1 MRQLNLLSFAVVLL
15 LSNYAQALTFKS
27 DGSIVQSDGTVVQ
40 QTAQDRY
47 LEALAQYRA
56 GEPVTRFPTAKTNDG
71 LLGFLGAEQATPSG
85 YFGTDIVDEGAPL
98 IPLPKQIDPADPIAD
113 IAENLGMSAK
123 QFTAALVSTAS
134 NDWLAENGIDE
145 EVVSNFDDTVDN
157 FLAAEEQAIELT
169 QNGQTA
175 INATGLTAQ
184 DIRDGALDELLEN
197 PEAFLESAPI
207 LIGAPIDVQ
216 QSFATRA
223 QSKIA
228 EARGFEIGNFEAVTL
243 DLDALDAQALAEATQ
258 QEIENLRAEGI
269 FAVDGTN
276 LTVDDVLAGNLDE
289 TIGVSSAL
297 VNASDEVFAAYEA
310 RLSEKLAEEAGIS
323 IEELN
328 FVNQAVQAAGV
339 TSAEEAGRVAAQ
351 AAARFN
357 EENNLTELVAAR
369 QAANQAE
376 NLARVAEELQ
386 QVANEAGT
394 QEALRAAEEAV
405 QAAESAAEAARIA
418 GEAAAIAGGAAAR
431 SAEEA
436 AWEAASQQA
445 YEQTISAAR
454 AAGRSAEEAA
464 AEAAQ
469 AAAAAGEAAYIAA
482 AEAAGRSVEEA
493 AASAAAE
500 AAEQAALRDLEA
512 KLESGE
518 LTPEQF
524 QEAIQNVP
532 SGG

>member
-1 MRQLNLLSFAVVLL
+1 M
-15 LSNYAQALTFKS
+15 
-27 DGSIVQSDGTVVQ
+27 
-40 QTAQDRY
+40 
-47 LEALAQYRA
+47 
-56 GEPVTRFPTAKTNDG
+56 
-71 LLGFLGAEQATPSG
+71 
-85 YFGTDIVDEGAPL
+85 
-98 IPLPKQIDPADPIAD
+98 
-113 IAENLGMSAK
+113 
-123 QFTAALVSTAS
+123 
-134 NDWLAENGIDE
+134 
-145 EVVSNFDDTVDN
+145 DN
-157 FLAAEEQAIELT
+157 FLAAEEQAIELI

-184 DIRDGALDELLEN
+184 DVRDGALDELLEN

-351 AAARFN
+351 VAARFN
-357 EENNLTELVAAR
+357 EENNLTELVLAR

-376 NLARVAEELQ
+376 NLAKVAEELQ

-405 QAAESAAEAARIA
+405 QAAESAKLRPQGLRAKQPQLLAAPPHVQLRKLHGRPHHSKLMSKPYPLLELPDA
-418 GEAAAIAGGAAAR
+418 PLR
-431 SAEEA
+431 KPRQRQHKQRP
-436 AWEAASQQA
+436 QQA
-445 YEQTISAAR
+445 KRLILRPRRQR
-454 AAGRSAEEAA
+454 AAQLKKPRHLLLLKPLNKPLCE
-464 AEAAQ
+464 
-469 AAAAAGEAAYIAA
+469 
-482 AEAAGRSVEEA
+482 
-493 AASAAAE
+493 
-500 AAEQAALRDLEA
+500 
-512 KLESGE
+512 
-518 LTPEQF
+518 T
-524 QEAIQNVP
+524 
-532 SGG
+532 